1 MLRKR
6 EIFNNT
12 MIIFDQLRISDDG
25 RRMYIDVHVNK
36 ADMFDNVY
44 LDSIVIMTA
53 DQVSETA
60 PEIPLKNSNGQYTD
74 YIYYADFKDGLKE
87 ASLVLQPNDEGFSL
101 NFRKVNFSS
110 DLFFVYIKC
119 KRNGVPSD
127 CCIPC
132 RLDEETTLGITFD
145 EKLLHQK
152 VMGYTKDLVQECS
165 VPHAFIDFILRWNAF
180 KSSVETEHWIQ
191 ALKFYKLLF
200 DDNGGSSKGIKR
212 CGCHG

>member
-1 MLRKR
+1 MV
-6 EIFNNT
+6 
-12 MIIFDQLRISDDG
+12 IFDQLRISDNG
-25 RRMYIDVHVNK
+25 SRMYIDVHVNAAK
-36 ADMFDNVY
+36 PFSNVY
-44 LDSIVIMTA
+44 LDKIVIMTA
-53 DQVSETA
+53 DKVSETA
-60 PEIPLKNSNGQYTD
+60 PEVPLKDGDGKYTD
-74 YIYYADFKDGLKE
+74 YIYYAEFNDGLKE
-87 ASLVLQPNDEGFSL
+87 ASLVLTPNDFNIGFTKANLS
-101 NFRKVNFSS
+101 N

-152 VMGYTKDLVQECS
+152 VMGYTKDLVQDCS

-200 DDNGGSSKGIKR
+200 DDNGGSFKGIKR